1 MLVWCQ
7 AELAAPKGLSQAC
20 AMLSKLKAGAVR
32 CSARALSKY
41 TDMVDS
47 VTRQQLDRL
56 AEASNDARL
65 RLRQWELPECL
76 QVGTVGVWW
85 EHSSAM
91 STGGGSLG
99 AARVLLLL
107 LLRTACPACA
117 ACRACLLHTCT

>member
-1 MLVWCQ
+1 MVWTRPVYC
-7 AELAAPKGLSQAC
+7 SQ
-20 AMLSKLKAGAVR
+20 KLKAGAVR

-76 QVGTVGVWW
+76 QVGTVGAGNSRTTSMGGGGWPCAAPCASW
-85 EHSSAM
+85 LCSLRSLPCSSAAHQLM
-91 STGGGSLG
+91 PSE
-99 AARVLLLL
+99 V
-107 LLRTACPACA
+107 RTQP
-117 ACRACLLHTCT
+117 